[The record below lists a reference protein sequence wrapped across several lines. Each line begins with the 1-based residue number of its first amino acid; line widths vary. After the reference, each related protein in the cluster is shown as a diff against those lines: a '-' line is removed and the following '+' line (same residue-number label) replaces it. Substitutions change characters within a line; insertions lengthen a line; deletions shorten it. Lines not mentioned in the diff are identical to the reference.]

1 MKKKIL
7 YAAALSM
14 GILGCSVPAFATEE
28 INELE
33 MQEKVQE
40 RISEKP
46 ETPETISVGWHQ
58 DEKGWTYV
66 GEDGAMK
73 YGWEKINGVY
83 YNFGEDGVM
92 LTGWQFLGGDWY
104 YLGEENDGAMKCG
117 WEKINGVYYN
127 FGEDGAMLTGWQSL
141 GGHWY
146 YLGAENDGSMEVG
159 WAHIDGHW
167 YYFGAENDGTM
178 HYGWEKINGVY
189 YNFGEDGVML
199 TGWQFLGGDW
209 YYLGKEN
216 DGAMKCGWE
225 QVDGVYYNFGED
237 GVMRTGL
244 QIINDDVYMLKDNG
258 AMAANE
264 NYNFNGGKLPIGE
277 DGRVEKQTANVI
289 KKAYHQLNQVGWN
302 LRKAFDWS
310 AEMEYYRMQNYGIG
324 PEKGDVHSVWYGNY
338 GFDNEKGN
346 CYVMAS
352 TFCYMARLLG
362 YETYYVE
369 GQVPLASGGMGPHGW
384 CEIVMDGTTYVFD
397 PDFTNN
403 TGRNGFQI
411 YYGMSGTWRYSN
423 YKRVE

>member
-1 MKKKIL
+1 
-7 YAAALSM
+7 
-14 GILGCSVPAFATEE
+14 
-28 INELE
+28 
-33 MQEKVQE
+33 
-40 RISEKP
+40 
-46 ETPETISVGWHQ
+46 
-58 DEKGWTYV
+58 
-66 GEDGAMK
+66 MK
-73 YGWEKINGVY
+73 Y
-83 YNFGEDGVM
+83 
-92 LTGWQFLGGDWY
+92 
-104 YLGEENDGAMKCG
+104 
-117 WEKINGVYYN
+117 
-127 FGEDGAMLTGWQSL
+127 
-141 GGHWY
+141 
-146 YLGAENDGSMEVG
+146 
-159 WAHIDGHW
+159 
-167 YYFGAENDGTM
+167 
-178 HYGWEKINGVY
+178 
-189 YNFGEDGVML
+189 
-199 TGWQFLGGDW
+199 
-209 YYLGKEN
+209 
-216 DGAMKCGWE
+216 GWE
-225 QVDGVYYNFGED
+225 QVDGVYYWLGED
-237 GVMRTGL
+237 GIMRTGL
-244 QIINDDVYMLKDNG
+244 QHINEDVYMLKDNG

-289 KKAYHQLNQVGWN
+289 KKAYHQLNQVGWD

-369 GQVPLASGGMGPHGW
+369 GQVPLAGGGMGPHGW

-423 YKRVE
+423 YQRVE